1 MNKDKILAAL
11 ENLKRNNVICYI
23 YRESVFEILSYG
35 RVDST
40 LYLLS
45 DSPVDT
51 LKEKLVKCEF
61 TDVADGESGYI
72 SARLSSQK
80 IELLCGDD
88 LTADRLMD
96 TIRHDL
102 SIHSMM
108 MRGKGDIYDVFGG
121 LDDFQKKQLRLTR
134 EDITDKNAFA
144 KTCFELILRSGFSAD
159 AKLTELLNKSLR
171 EQPMGRRVA
180 LMMTFRNYIKSDNRD
195 IQNIL
200 NALSL
205 RGMFPKAPKLSD
217 RMSKGLEEKLKLM
230 RLMQYS
236 ALTCYLCG
244 IKGEQL
250 NNIQN
255 VGFAREFYD
264 CFLKHIDDDLSDR
277 KQYEAA
283 KKNCTKECFETL
295 LAVKE
300 VLSMLSGESF
310 SVKPKAAGNLFKEL
324 ENSDGWRKEGEKPK
338 APPAQ
343 KSIETP
349 PSRQPAE
356 ESPEEPAADVLL
368 EFEGQTEENYIE
380 DDEAELTSEPP
391 IGDIPVRR
399 PGENFYLQQK

>member
-11 ENLKRNNVICYI
+11 ENLKRNDVICYI

-180 LMMTFRNYIKSDNRD
+180 LMMTFRNYIKSDNR
-195 IQNIL
+195 I
-200 NALSL
+200 
-205 RGMFPKAPKLSD
+205 
-217 RMSKGLEEKLKLM
+217 
-230 RLMQYS
+230 
-236 ALTCYLCG
+236 
-244 IKGEQL
+244 
-250 NNIQN
+250 
-255 VGFAREFYD
+255 
-264 CFLKHIDDDLSDR
+264 
-277 KQYEAA
+277 
-283 KKNCTKECFETL
+283 
-295 LAVKE
+295 
-300 VLSMLSGESF
+300 
-310 SVKPKAAGNLFKEL
+310 FKI
-324 ENSDGWRKEGEKPK
+324 S
-338 APPAQ
+338 
-343 KSIETP
+343 
-349 PSRQPAE
+349 
-356 ESPEEPAADVLL
+356 
-368 EFEGQTEENYIE
+368 
-380 DDEAELTSEPP
+380 
-391 IGDIPVRR
+391 
-399 PGENFYLQQK
+399 